1 MLNAFNLTVSV
12 SGRVVV
18 ESLNVWFS
26 YFARM
31 SLELKEKILELL
43 ERDREFRYA
52 VAGLI
57 GLDEILKRLDEH
69 DRKFNEILAVLK
81 EHTAR
86 LDGHD
91 RKFNEILAVLKEH
104 TARLDQHDRKFNE
117 ILAVLKEH
125 TARLDEH
132 DRKFNEILAE
142 IRSIRLEL
150 VEVRSYLERFSLTLE
165 GEAREV
171 VAGRLRSRGLDVKL
185 TGLVFPELEIDIYGV
200 VGDLC
205 VVGEASTRVGVG
217 LIRCV
222 DEKIAE
228 LGRRYPGCLRGRVVK
243 VVYTMW
249 ATEDAVREAEERGI
263 WLVKATEE
271 LTPLKI

>member
-1 MLNAFNLTVSV
+1 M
-12 SGRVVV
+12 
-18 ESLNVWFS
+18 ESLNVWVS

-69 DRKFNEILAVLK
+69 DKKFNEILAVLK
-81 EHTAR
+81 EHTV
-86 LDGHD
+86 G
-91 RKFNEILAVLKEH
+91 
-104 TARLDQHDRKFNE
+104 
-117 ILAVLKEH
+117 
-125 TARLDEH
+125 LDEH

-165 GEAREV
+165 EEAREV
-171 VAGRLRSRGLDVKL
+171 VAARLRGRGLDVKL
-185 TGLVFPELEIDIYGV
+185 TGLVFPELELDIYGV

-205 VVGEASTRVGVG
+205 VVGEASTRVSVG
-217 LIRCV
+217 LVRSV

-228 LGRRYPGCLRGRVVK
+228 LGRRYPGLLRGRVVK

-249 ATEDAVREAEERGI
+249 ATEDAVREAEERNI